1 MARQAG
7 PYFITGTIGGLTF
20 YSMGGRYY
28 VRRKSS
34 LSKHRVKTDRVFAG
48 LRHHSDLLGIA
59 SSLSSVVYQSL
70 PRERRDIGL
79 FRRMTG
85 KAKRWLEAG
94 YPVLQIKEMLVM
106 FTRQLSHEP
115 ESVPALPSV
124 KDPVFYADQ
133 LLAVIFSTRLCQNKP
148 ALLPE
153 PP

>member
-7 PYFITGTIGGLTF
+7 PFFITGTIGGLTF
-20 YSMGGRYY
+20 YHMGGQYY

-34 LSKHRVKTDRVFAG
+34 LSKRRVKTDPVFSG
-48 LRHHSDLLGIA
+48 LMRHANLLGVA
-59 SSLSSVVYQSL
+59 SSLSSLVYRSL

-94 YPVLQIKEMLVM
+94 YSVSQAREMLWL
-106 FTRQLSHEP
+106 FTRQKHHGQD
-115 ESVPALPSV
+115 SVPLFPLV
-124 KDPVFYADQ
+124 GHPVFFADQ
-133 LLAVIFSTRLCQNKP
+133 LLAAIFSRKSFKGNLT
-148 ALLPE
+148 LLPE